1 MALEQSTIVR
11 ITATIAAGGVPRLPF
26 GRGLLI
32 TQDEAIA
39 AGGSGKAVLV
49 NSFNEANDLLS
60 AGDALD
66 AARTWFS
73 ADPIPQ
79 GAWLGRWA
87 EMDVSTSLVGGKDVG
102 TVTNLAIAGASFRV
116 GGSDVTVDLSGNS
129 TYAAIATDVA
139 AAIVTLG
146 GIYVGATFTYDT
158 DHFVLTL
165 AGASDIG
172 GVFGPHSL
180 GTGTDVSGLL
190 GMTVATGA
198 VYKQGHDAE
207 RLTDAIG
214 EMLEVSS
221 SGRPVAIF
229 FADDVPETYGTPA
242 VNSRQEV
249 AALAETGDYVF
260 AQLDTADQALVTNDD
275 TSESAVGFSNQY
287 RHTAGV
293 YSKTGTRPDIAL
305 IAAMSGQN
313 LDNPGS
319 IITPHPKPPARGF
332 LDRHHLDGQ
341 LNELKRKRTNVY
353 TNVGGLP
360 SLLGGYTFK
369 AGSWLDAEW
378 ALLWLKN
385 RMTSEIFNSQRA
397 SRRFSSAILL
407 DTVTRVMGLAVR
419 NGMVQPGRKV
429 SAQIKADII
438 STTGNIEFDGTL
450 TTGYLVWVQA
460 PSQAIATDL
469 ENRIGRFKVWMVGSD
484 AIHETFGDLVFQN

>member
-32 TQDEAIA
+32 TQDSAIA

-49 NSFNEANDLLS
+49 ASFNEANNLLS

-79 GAWLGRWA
+79 GLWLGRWA
-87 EMDVSTSLVGGKDVG
+87 EMDVNTSLVGGTGIG
-102 TVTNLAIAGASFRV
+102 TVAALAVAGSTFNV
-116 GGSDVTVDLSGNS
+116 GGLNVTVDLSS
-129 TYAAIATDVA
+129 LMTYAAIASSVQ
-139 AAIVTLG
+139 AAIVALT
-146 GIYVGATFTYDT
+146 GIYAGATFEYDT

-165 AGASDIG
+165 AGGQDIG
-172 GVFGPHSL
+172 FLTTHSA

-190 GMTVATGA
+190 AMRSDSTGA
-198 VYKQGHDAE
+198 VYRQGRDAE
-207 RLTDAIG
+207 SLTDAIG

-260 AQLDTADQALVTNDD
+260 AQIDTADQALVTNDA

-293 YSKTGTRPDIAL
+293 YSKPGTRPDIAL
-305 IAAMSGQN
+305 VAAMSGQN

-319 IITPHPKPPARGF
+319 IITPHPKPLGGASST
-332 LDRHHLDGQ
+332 DITTGQ
-341 LNELKRKRTNVY
+341 KNELKRKRTNVY

-407 DTVTRVMGLAVR
+407 DTVTRVMNNAVR

-438 STTGNIEFDGTL
+438 SVTGNIEFDGTL

-460 PSQAIATDL
+460 PSQAVPTDL